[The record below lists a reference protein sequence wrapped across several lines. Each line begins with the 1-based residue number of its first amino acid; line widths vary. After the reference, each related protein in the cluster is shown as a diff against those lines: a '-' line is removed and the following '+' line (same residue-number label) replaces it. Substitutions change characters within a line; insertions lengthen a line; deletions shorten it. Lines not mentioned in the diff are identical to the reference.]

1 MDALEGVESALDEAQ
16 TELTQAEI
24 ALIEATARAEEARK
38 DASRL
43 EAAVAALRGEPPP
56 AVNDTSES
64 GIESDSNP
72 DDEGSSPSRRPIQ
85 DLSPEEFDKQRKRKQ
100 RAREKEAQANNP
112 LAHLKCTGCGLL
124 GTLVPQMITTPGG
137 ATVQMLSCSS
147 CGNQVIT

>member
-1 MDALEGVESALDEAQ
+1 MDALEGVESALDDAQ

-24 ALIEATARAEEARK
+24 ALIEATARAEEARMS
-38 DASRL
+38 ASRL
-43 EAAVAALRGEPPP
+43 EAAVAALRGEPPA
-56 AVNDTSES
+56 AVETTPELREQSIEAGPSQRSELA
-64 GIESDSNP
+64 
-72 DDEGSSPSRRPIQ
+72 

-100 RAREKEAQANNP
+100 RAREKVEQANNP